1 MKTAI
6 VRIGNSRGI
15 RIPKPILEQCRLHD
29 EVEMEVRNDC
39 LLIRGVA
46 EARSGWD
53 GAFRRMHELGDDVP
67 LDEGSTAATR
77 WDITEWE
84 W

>member
-1 MKTAI
+1 
-6 VRIGNSRGI
+6 
-15 RIPKPILEQCRLHD
+15 
-29 EVEMEVRNDC
+29 MEVRDDC

-53 GAFRRMHELGDDVP
+53 DAFRRMHELGDDVP
-67 LDEGSTAATR
+67 LDEGSSAATR

>member
-15 RIPKPILEQCRLHD
+15 RIPKPFLDQCQLRD
-29 EVEMEVRNDC
+29 EVVLEIRDGG

-46 EARSGWD
+46 EPRSGWD
-53 GAFRRMHELGDDVP
+53 DAFRRMREHDDDMLVDRGLLP
-67 LDEGSTAATR
+67 ATR
-77 WDITEWE
+77 WDVTEWE

>member
-15 RIPKPILEQCRLHD
+15 RIPKPILEQCRLRD
-29 EVEMEVRNDC
+29 EVEMEVRDNC

-53 GAFRRMHELGDDVP
+53 EGFRRMRELGDDALV
-67 LDEGSTAATR
+67 DEGTSATTR
-77 WDITEWE
+77 WDVTEWE

>member
-15 RIPKPILEQCRLHD
+15 RIPKPFLDQCQLRD
-29 EVEMEVRNDC
+29 EVELEIRDDC

-46 EARSGWD
+46 ETRSGWD
-53 GAFRRMHELGDDVP
+53 DAFRRMREHDDDMLV
-67 LDEGSTAATR
+67 DQGSLPATR
-77 WDITEWE
+77 WDATEWE

>member
-1 MKTAI
+1 
-6 VRIGNSRGI
+6 
-15 RIPKPILEQCRLHD
+15 
-29 EVEMEVRNDC
+29 MEVRNDC

-53 GAFRRMHELGDDVP
+53 GAFRRMHELADDVP